1 MPCPTTPAP
10 QTGGSRLS
18 DGHRRRRR
26 RGRVGG
32 TWPPPAA
39 ATAAAA
45 AAGGNAVPPP
55 HSPSHVPARG
65 WGEGGSLEE
74 CAHSTCGGNE
84 ATSSGGEGRVRV
96 SGFPP
101 PPSLFYPT
109 PSRPTRSS
117 LPPHPKLPLA
127 ASARVER
134 TRRSPAAGR
143 RPGAFLPPLLL
154 AYDGSY
160 KSTAV
165 APPRGKATISA
176 TPRPAHPRLCAP
188 RYRCCRRCCSPSTA
202 CGGASPSSCPS
213 PAGALRARTPP
224 PSPRKG
230 IPPAPSVLG
239 RRYHP
244 PPVGVSP
251 SFPLPRRRDPFG
263 SQHALVLTPPRSLSP
278 PGPPRPQP
286 ATTRPPWHPAAPYG
300 W

>member
-10 QTGGSRLS
+10 QSGGSRLS

-26 RGRVGG
+26 RGRVGA

-45 AAGGNAVPPP
+45 AAGGDA
-55 HSPSHVPARG
+55 G
-65 WGEGGSLEE
+65 
-74 CAHSTCGGNE
+74 
-84 ATSSGGEGRVRV
+84 
-96 SGFPP
+96 PP
-101 PPSLFYPT
+101 PPLPFPRPCERVGGRREPRGVCTLHMWGERSDVEWWSGSCPGVWIPPPT
-109 PSRPTRSS
+109 VSFLSHP
-117 LPPHPKLPLA
+117 LPPHPTLPLP

-160 KSTAV
+160 KNTAV
-165 APPRGKATISA
+165 APPRGEATISA

-188 RYRCCRRCCSPSTA
+188 RYRCCRRCCYPSTS
-202 CGGASPSSCPS
+202 CGVASPPSCPS

-230 IPPAPSVLG
+230 IPPAPSVSG

-244 PPVGVSP
+244 PPVGLSP
-251 SFPLPRRRDPFG
+251 SLPFPRRLDPFG
-263 SQHALVLTPPRSLSP
+263 SQRTLVLTPRPPPRSLPP